1 VGEGG
6 SEISGKFL
14 NVVLEKAGEY
24 YVKSRRKEVSCIH

>member
-24 YVKSRRKEVSCIH
+24 YVKSRRKVVSCIH